1 MKKILMCLSL
11 MMCMMTSCQKDE
23 DVNEEPKPE
32 PEKPVIKYAEY
43 ETTDDYVDL
52 GVGNFMIATK
62 NLGAKR
68 PEDTGDFFAWG
79 ETAPKEDYSWESY
92 TLRTSTFYGS
102 TRFRVGQ

>member
-1 MKKILMCLSL
+1 MKKNLMCLSL

-43 ETTDDYVDL
+43 ETTDDYVDF
-52 GVGNFMIATK
+52 GTGSFMIATR

-68 PEDTGDFFAWG
+68 TEDMGDFFAWG
-79 ETAPKEDYSWESY
+79 ETEPKDELSGIGGE
-92 TLRTSTFYGS
+92 TS
-102 TRFRVGQ
+102 